1 MFSQKNHWFIRHQPL
16 MRRSFILPVALLLI
30 SLWVS
35 LATQPAQAAGD
46 TFNCPG
52 ARGGLDSAPI
62 QGIKWHD
69 ANGNQRQDSDEA
81 GLPGLVG
88 CQRRPAGSLPVGRR
102 VRTAQRQVGVGRQ
115 TVRRA

>member
-16 MRRSFILPVALLLI
+16 MRRSFILPAALLLI

-35 LATQPAQAAGD
+35 LATRPAQAAGD

-81 GLPGLVG
+81 GLPGFTIEV
-88 CQRRPAGSLPVGRR
+88 VGR
-102 VRTAQRQVGVGRQ
+102 
-115 TVRRA
+115 